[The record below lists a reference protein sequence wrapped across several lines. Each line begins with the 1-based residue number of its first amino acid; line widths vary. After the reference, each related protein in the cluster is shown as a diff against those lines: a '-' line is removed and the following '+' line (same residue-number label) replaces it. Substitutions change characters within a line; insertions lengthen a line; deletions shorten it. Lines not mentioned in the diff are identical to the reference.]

1 MVFKFIN
8 LKKED
13 KIRQDNVR
21 IVKDLFAAL
30 GGVDK
35 QALLALA
42 AEDIEWITPGE
53 DSPLAGKRRGY
64 AGLLDLVQNLT
75 SLEARSESC
84 GFFSLTV
91 SSNEAQ
97 QIPI

>member
-75 SLEARSESC
+75 SLRDFTYN
-84 GFFSLTV
+84 FFNSK
-91 SSNEAQ
+91 
-97 QIPI
+97 